1 MKAQTNK
8 PVKRQLILVM
18 MILSL
23 IIGSYAQKSAV
34 ILNDDVDLEQLK
46 SLVEVL
52 YNTKTYQAE
61 LYFLPSV
68 INNMETGSTG
78 LKSDITSFVPEISAS
93 DDFMNIEEEG
103 ELVVEDWMLDENYF
117 MTPLNSNE
125 MSEAE
130 EEKLV
135 VEDWML
141 DESHFYTSDANLH
154 SDENITEGELQV
166 EDWMLDP
173 NHWVL
178 GAK

>member
-1 MKAQTNK
+1 MKAQTYK
-8 PVKRQLILVM
+8 SAKRQLILVT

-23 IIGSYAQKSAV
+23 IIGSYAQKSA
-34 ILNDDVDLEQLK
+34 IMLNDDIDLEQLK

-52 YNTKTYQAE
+52 HNTKTDHTG
-61 LYFLPSV
+61 LSFLPTAIS
-68 INNMETGSTG
+68 NLETGSTG
-78 LKSDITSFVPEISAS
+78 LKYDITSFVPEISAS

-117 MTPLNSNE
+117 ISPLSSNE

-141 DESHFYTSDANLH
+141 DESHFLTSDASLH
-154 SDENITEGELQV
+154 SEENITEDELQV
-166 EDWMLDP
+166 ENWMLDP

-178 GAK
+178 GAE